1 MIKTP
6 IKLIKNIKQR
16 YKKYTYWYKKRTK
29 TRGSSKVEHKIF
41 KKQRFSCPKQY
52 KKQIDYSAKK

>member
-6 IKLIKNIKQR
+6 IKLIKNLKQR
-16 YKKYTYWYKKRTK
+16 YKKRTK

-52 KKQIDYSAKK
+52 KKTDRL